1 MSGLESIGLLTAFI
15 GGLVSFFS
23 PCTLPLVPGY
33 LSFIGG
39 QAGQV
44 DRLWRLVLSVMFILG
59 FTLVFIALGAG
70 STALGQLFREYQQ
83 EATWIGGGL
92 MILFGAFMAGLVP
105 MPWLQRD
112 TRSLMIIK
120 EGGTPLAAFGF
131 GLVFAFGWTPCIG
144 PILGSI
150 LAMSSL
156 ASQSQAGMLLLLM
169 YSLGLA
175 VPFLLAALF
184 LEYLQRCL
192 SGWGRIAKWLH
203 RLAGV
208 LIMLMGWLV
217 MTGVM
222 SRIASWMLR
231 LFPAAGSLG

>member
-1 MSGLESIGLLTAFI
+1 MSGLESIGLLTAFL

-33 LSFIGG
+33 MSFIGG
-39 QAGQV
+39 QAGQS

-59 FTLVFIALGAG
+59 FTLVFVALGAG
-70 STALGQLFREYQQ
+70 SNALGQLFRQYQQ
-83 EATWIGGGL
+83 EVAWVGGAL
-92 MILFGAFMAGLVP
+92 MILFGVFMTGLVP
-105 MPWLQRD
+105 MRWLQRD
-112 TRSLMIIK
+112 TRSLMAIK
-120 EGGTPLAAFGF
+120 EGGTPVAAFGF

-150 LAMSSL
+150 LALSSM
-156 ASQSQAGMLLLLM
+156 ASQAQQGMLLLLL

-175 VPFLLAALF
+175 VPFLLVALF
-184 LEYLQRCL
+184 LEFLQGRL
-192 SGWGRIAKWLH
+192 SGWARIAKWLH

-208 LIMLMGWLV
+208 LIMIMGWLV

-231 LFPAAGSLG
+231 VFPAAGSLG

>member
-1 MSGLESIGLLTAFI
+1 MGLESVGLLTAFA

-33 LSFIGG
+33 VSFVGG

-44 DRLWRLVLSVMFILG
+44 DRLWRLMLSIMFILG
-59 FTLVFIALGAG
+59 FTLVFVALGAG
-70 STALGQLFREYQQ
+70 STALGQLFRQYQQ
-83 EATWIGGGL
+83 EAAWVGGGL
-92 MILFGAFMAGLVP
+92 MMVFGAFMAGLIP
-105 MPWLQRD
+105 LPWLQRD
-112 TRSLMIIK
+112 TRWLLAVK

-150 LAMSSL
+150 LALSSL
-156 ASQSQAGMLLLLM
+156 STQAQNGMLLLLL

-175 VPFLLAALF
+175 LPFLLVALF
-184 LEYLQRCL
+184 LEYAQGRL
-192 SGWGRIAKWLH
+192 SGWAKVAKWLH
-203 RLAGV
+203 RLAGI
-208 LIMLMGWLV
+208 LIMIMGWMV

-222 SRIASWMLR
+222 SRMASWMLR

>member
-1 MSGLESIGLLTAFI
+1 MTGLENIGLLTAFI

-39 QAGQV
+39 QAGQG
-44 DRLWRLVLSVMFILG
+44 DRVWRLVLSVMFILG
-59 FTLVFIALGAG
+59 FTLVFVALGAG
-70 STALGQLFREYQQ
+70 STALGQVFRQYQQ
-83 EATWIGGGL
+83 EAAWIGGGL
-92 MILFGAFMAGLVP
+92 MILFGAFMTGLIP

-112 TRSLMIIK
+112 TRWLMAVR

-150 LAMSSL
+150 LALSSL
-156 ASQSQAGMLLLLM
+156 ASQAQDGMLLLLI

-175 VPFLLAALF
+175 LPFLVAAFF
-184 LEYLQRCL
+184 LEYVQRRL
-192 SGWGRIAKWLH
+192 SGWTRAAKWLH

-208 LIMLMGWLV
+208 LIMMMGWLV

-222 SRIASWMLR
+222 SRIASWMLK